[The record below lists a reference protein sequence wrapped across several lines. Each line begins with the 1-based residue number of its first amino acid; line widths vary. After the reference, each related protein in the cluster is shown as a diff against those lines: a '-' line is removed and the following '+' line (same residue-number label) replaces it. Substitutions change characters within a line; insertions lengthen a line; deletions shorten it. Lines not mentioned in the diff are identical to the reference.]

1 MSTEKPVHTLVLD
14 AGPII
19 KNEPPIS
26 SLLGQ
31 SECLVTTPAVISE
44 IRDATT
50 RSRIETTLLP
60 LLTLRKPKPAN
71 YDIVAQFAK
80 KTGDFAVLSRPD
92 LEILAL
98 AYELEC
104 ERNGGDWRLRSVP
117 GQKGTNGPPPSKQND
132 PKLQREEQDLDARV
146 GEEARGSEKSRL
158 AEIAERSNLEPQHV
172 EGAQKEA
179 EASHDAHA
187 THESDTVNE
196 IDPNKPAEAYQ
207 QETVSSRKK
216 QTAASG
222 QESLGTADSTL
233 SPDGVGQDLADLQL
247 TATSD
252 LTVDPTYSALES
264 QNAVPEVQEGPV
276 SEDSSSE
283 DSDSGGWITPSNIK
297 KHQEKDSRSSVKQT
311 SEPQTMQVATVSTDF
326 ALQNV
331 LLQMN
336 LNLLSTNLHRIKHL
350 NTYIHRCYACF
361 FTTKQMEK
369 QFCPRCGKPT
379 LTRVACSTNQN
390 GEFKLHLK
398 KNFQWNNRGDRYSIP
413 KPVPGSANGRIK
425 GGGKDG
431 WGQDLIL
438 AEDQKEYVRAIA
450 GQKRQKQRDL
460 MDEDYLPGIL
470 TGERGQ
476 AGGRP
481 KVGAGRN
488 VNSRK
493 R

>member
-1 MSTEKPVHTLVLD
+1 MSDGKPVHTIVLD

-19 KNEPPIS
+19 KNEPSIS
-26 SLLGQ
+26 SLLA
-31 SECLVTTPAVISE
+31 EAEYLVTTPAVISE

-50 RSRIETTLLP
+50 RSRVETMLLP
-60 LLTLRKPKPAN
+60 FLTLRNPKPASCE
-71 YDIVAQFAK
+71 IVANFAK
-80 KTGDFAVLSRPD
+80 KTGDLAVLSRPD

-104 ERNGGDWRLRSVP
+104 ERNGGNWRLRSVP
-117 GQKGTNGPPPSKQND
+117 GQKGTNGPPPSKQD
-132 PKLQREEQDLDARV
+132 DTILQREEQGPDACV
-146 GEEARGSEKSRL
+146 GKEVRIDEELKL
-158 AEIAERSNLEPQHV
+158 AEIVGRSDLESKSV
-172 EGAQKEA
+172 EEVQKEA
-179 EASHDAHA
+179 GTSHNAQATYELGATYEADLNRNTA
-187 THESDTVNE
+187 
-196 IDPNKPAEAYQ
+196 AYQ
-207 QETVSSRKK
+207 QKTVNPQTQETSISAQSSF
-216 QTAASG
+216 
-222 QESLGTADSTL
+222 ETADSGL
-233 SPDGVGQDLADLQL
+233 SLDSVGQDLADLQL
-247 TATSD
+247 TVTSD
-252 LTVDPTYSALES
+252 SATGPTCSAPDS
-264 QNAVPEVQEGPV
+264 QNGVSDAQEGPV
-276 SEDSSSE
+276 SEESSSE

-297 KHQEKDSRSSVKQT
+297 KHQEKDSRSFVKQA
-311 SEPQTMQVATVSTDF
+311 SEAQSMQVATVSTDF

-336 LNLLSTNLHRIKHL
+336 LNLLSTNLHRVKHL
-350 NTYIHRCYACF
+350 NTYILRCYACF

-398 KNFQWNNRGDRYSIP
+398 KNFQWNNRGNRYSVP
-413 KPVPGSANGRIK
+413 KPVSGSANGRIK

-438 AEDQKEYVRAIA
+438 AEDQKEYVRAI
-450 GQKRQKQRDL
+450 GDQKRQKQRDL

-476 AGGRP
+476 SGGKP

>member
-1 MSTEKPVHTLVLD
+1 MSDGKPVHTIVLD

-19 KNEPPIS
+19 KNEPSIS
-26 SLLGQ
+26 SLLA
-31 SECLVTTPAVISE
+31 EAEYLVTTPAVISE

-50 RSRIETTLLP
+50 RSRVETMLLP
-60 LLTLRKPKPAN
+60 FLTLRNPKPASCE
-71 YDIVAQFAK
+71 IVANFAK
-80 KTGDFAVLSRPD
+80 KTGDLAVLSRPD

-104 ERNGGDWRLRSVP
+104 ERNGGNWRLRSVP
-117 GQKGTNGPPPSKQND
+117 GQKGTNGPPPSKQD
-132 PKLQREEQDLDARV
+132 DTILQREEQGPDAC
-146 GEEARGSEKSRL
+146 
-158 AEIAERSNLEPQHV
+158 
-172 EGAQKEA
+172 
-179 EASHDAHA
+179 
-187 THESDTVNE
+187 T
-196 IDPNKPAEAYQ
+196 
-207 QETVSSRKK
+207 QETSISAQSSF
-216 QTAASG
+216 
-222 QESLGTADSTL
+222 ETADSGL
-233 SPDGVGQDLADLQL
+233 SLDSVGQDLADLQL
-247 TATSD
+247 TVTSD
-252 LTVDPTYSALES
+252 SATGPTCSAPDS
-264 QNAVPEVQEGPV
+264 QNGVSDAQEGPV
-276 SEDSSSE
+276 SEESSSE

-297 KHQEKDSRSSVKQT
+297 KHQEKDSRSFVKQA
-311 SEPQTMQVATVSTDF
+311 SEAQSMQVATVSTDF

-336 LNLLSTNLHRIKHL
+336 LNLLSTNLHRVKHL
-350 NTYIHRCYACF
+350 NTYILRCYACF

-398 KNFQWNNRGDRYSIP
+398 KNFQWNNRGNRYSVP
-413 KPVPGSANGRIK
+413 KPVSGSANGRIK

-438 AEDQKEYVRAIA
+438 AEDQKEYVRAI
-450 GQKRQKQRDL
+450 GDQKRQKQRDL

-476 AGGRP
+476 SGGKP

>member
-50 RSRIETTLLP
+50 RSRVETTLLP

-71 YDIVAQFAK
+71 YEIVAQFAK

-104 ERNGGDWRLRSVP
+104 ERNGGNWRLRSVP
-117 GQKGTNGPPPSKQND
+117 GQKGTNGSPSKQND
-132 PKLQREEQDLDARV
+132 PKLQCEEQDLDARV
-146 GEEARGSEKSRL
+146 GEEARDSEKSRS
-158 AEIAERSNLEPQHV
+158 AEIPERSNLEAQHV
-172 EGAQKEA
+172 EEAQKEA
-179 EASHDAHA
+179 EASHDAQA

-196 IDPNKPAEAYQ
+196 VDPNKHSEAYQ
-207 QETVSSRKK
+207 QETDSSQKQ

-222 QESLGTADSTL
+222 QESLETADSTL
-233 SPDGVGQDLADLQL
+233 SPDSVGQDLADLQL

-252 LTVDPTYSALES
+252 LTADPTYSAPES

-379 LTRVACSTNQN
+379 LTRVACSTNQL
-390 GEFKLHLK
+390 GPSKS
-398 KNFQWNNRGDRYSIP
+398 D
-413 KPVPGSANGRIK
+413 SAS
-425 GGGKDG
+425 
-431 WGQDLIL
+431 
-438 AEDQKEYVRAIA
+438 V
-450 GQKRQKQRDL
+450 
-460 MDEDYLPGIL
+460 
-470 TGERGQ
+470 
-476 AGGRP
+476 
-481 KVGAGRN
+481 
-488 VNSRK
+488 
-493 R
+493 

>member
-19 KNEPPIS
+19 KNEPSIS

-44 IRDATT
+44 IKDATT
-50 RSRIETTLLP
+50 RSRLETTLLP

-71 YDIVAQFAK
+71 YEIVAQFAK

-104 ERNGGDWRLRSVP
+104 ERNGGNWRLRSVP
-117 GQKGTNGPPPSKQND
+117 GQKGTNGSPPSKQND
-132 PKLQREEQDLDARV
+132 PKPQCEEQDLDAR
-146 GEEARGSEKSRL
+146 
-158 AEIAERSNLEPQHV
+158 
-172 EGAQKEA
+172 EA
-179 EASHDAHA
+179 EASHDAQA
-187 THESDTVNE
+187 THESDTVDE
-196 IDPNKPAEAYQ
+196 VDPNKHAGAYQ
-207 QETVSSRKK
+207 QETVSSQKQ
-216 QTAASG
+216 QTAALG

-233 SPDGVGQDLADLQL
+233 SPDSVGQDLADLQL

-252 LTVDPTYSALES
+252 LTVGPTYSAPES

-336 LNLLSTNLHRIKHL
+336 LNLLSTNLHRVKHL

-369 QFCPRCGKPT
+369 QFCPRCGKPA

-450 GQKRQKQRDL
+450 SQKRQKQKDL